1 MEEMLQPQATACS
14 KCDSI
19 IETENVFCSN
29 CGYPENGTEKDIAVF
44 HANNAM
50 ERNKNMD
57 AGKKIKSARNTLYV
71 MAGISFL
78 SGIFLFFQDYDSAIL
93 VTNVILSLIY
103 LVLGYWSMKKPV
115 MALLLGLLLYLT
127 TIIISAV
134 FEPTSIVRGIIWK
147 VVIIAFLGKGLYSA
161 LSVKK

>member
-1 MEEMLQPQATACS
+1 MEETLQPQATTCS

-19 IETENVFCSN
+19 IEIENIFCSN
-29 CGYPENGTEKDIAVF
+29 CGYPEHGTEKDIAVF
-44 HANNAM
+44 HANKAM

-71 MAGISFL
+71 MAGVTFVF
-78 SGIFLFFQDYDSAIL
+78 GVFLFFQDYDSAVLI
-93 VTNVILSLIY
+93 TNVILSLIY

-134 FEPTSIVRGIIWK
+134 FEPTTLVRGILWK
-147 VVIIAFLGKGLYSA
+147 VIIIAFLGKGLYSA
-161 LSVKK
+161 LSIKK